1 MSYGFEKAKRPVQPA
16 APDEKKLDITGLNLP
31 PPVVT
36 PEQEAAAVA
45 KGDALGFGSREV
57 QPLDERPQPQSTP
70 VHVQSRVMRSPGR
83 QRPAIPTKSVLV
95 KGPQEVLDRFVL
107 YTNESGA
114 GAYWEAIDH
123 LLKAK
128 GR

>member
-1 MSYGFEKAKRPVQPA
+1 MSYGFEKAKKLIQPA
-16 APDEKKLDITGLNLP
+16 EPDDKKLDITGLNLP
-31 PPVVT
+31 APVVT

-45 KGDALGFGSREV
+45 KGDALGFGSREI
-57 QPLDERPQPQSTP
+57 QQHENLPQPQSVLSQASP
-70 VHVQSRVMRSPGR
+70 RIMRSPAR
-83 QRPAIPTKSVLV
+83 QRPVIPTKSVLV

-114 GAYWEAIDH
+114 GAYWEAIDY